1 MYLAGAVLDV
11 RVLHHSKHPC
21 VCTTPLVSQ
30 TALQKDTWVLVN
42 SFCVVSHYNWHPSTL
57 GILKMAGPFGMSM
70 GGSNLF
76 QHHLGSGA
84 MQRSSQQQRNQ
95 NLRRLAAAGA
105 AATAGAA
112 GVQLYRT
119 GRLAPLL
126 PQRPAAKANQPLLQ
140 IPREL
145 ADVICGAFG
154 EIVQVAILYPLDT
167 IKVN

>member
-1 MYLAGAVLDV
+1 
-11 RVLHHSKHPC
+11 
-21 VCTTPLVSQ
+21 
-30 TALQKDTWVLVN
+30 
-42 SFCVVSHYNWHPSTL
+42 
-57 GILKMAGPFGMSM
+57 MAGPFGMSM

-84 MQRSSQQQRNQ
+84 MQRSSHQQRNK
-95 NLRRLAAAGA
+95 NLRRLGAAAA

-167 IKVN
+167 IKVGCILWIPWFPAGCVVLCWPMQLYQPSILRIVSHACRAGQQLFVTELGSCSP